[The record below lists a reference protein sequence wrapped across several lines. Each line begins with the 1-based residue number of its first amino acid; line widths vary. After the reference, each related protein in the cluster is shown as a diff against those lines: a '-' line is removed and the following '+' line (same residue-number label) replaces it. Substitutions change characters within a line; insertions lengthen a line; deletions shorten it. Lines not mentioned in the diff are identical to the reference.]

1 MLESESEKSAFPLA
15 ERGRKIGALAATAP
29 ILLGLCGLLGW
40 SLDNRYLTSIQPDLV
55 AINPLT
61 AICMILAGASM
72 LLLFRGAGRERTVRA
87 MAAAI
92 LAAGVIR
99 LMGFYTPW
107 DLPLDRILFPD
118 RLKDVPFGPNHMAP
132 NTAFAFLLLGGAI
145 LAIARRDGRGRN
157 LSQGLGVILAAYA
170 FFGLLG
176 YLFHFV
182 SLYRVA
188 AHIPMA
194 VPTILGFLFASIGVL
209 CLDPKSGPMSLVFSE
224 STGGAM
230 ARRLLPVVILV
241 PTVAAWLRLQTRPD
255 GYLDLIASITQ
266 LTLANVIIASTA
278 VYFASKRL
286 DGEDRKRKSAEEEI
300 SRLNQSLQR
309 QTERLKTANE
319 GLEAFSYSVS
329 HDLRA
334 PLRHV
339 TGYMDM
345 LKRSL
350 EGKLEDDSGGKAAR
364 HMVVITEAVKRMG
377 ALIDD
382 LLEFAKLERAQLR
395 MAPLSMEDL
404 VRESIRRVE
413 PDARGRKIVWDMR
426 KLPEVEADRSLVE
439 QVLVNLLSNALKY
452 SRTRREPRVEIGF
465 APGEAGH
472 GAFYVKDNGVGFD
485 MKYAD
490 KLFGVFQRMHK
501 DSEFEGTGIGLANVR
516 SIVQKHGGK
525 VWAEAEPD
533 RGATFFFSLRLRD
546 GSAVAA

>member
-1 MLESESEKSAFPLA
+1 MIQSEVERPPSALT
-15 ERGRKIGALAATAP
+15 ERGRQIGALGAAAP
-29 ILLGLCGLLGW
+29 ILFGLCGLLGW
-40 SLDNRYLTSIQPDLV
+40 ALDNRYLTSIQPDLV

-72 LLLFRGAGRERTVRA
+72 LLLFRGSGREAPVRA

-92 LAAGVIR
+92 LGAGAVR

-107 DLPLDRILFPD
+107 DIPLDRILFRD

-145 LAIARRDGRGRN
+145 LAVARRDGKGRN
-157 LSQGLGVILAAYA
+157 LSQGLGMTLAAYA

-194 VPTILGFLFASIGVL
+194 VPTILGFLFASVGVL
-209 CLDPKSGPMSLVFSE
+209 CLDPRSGPMSLVFSG

-241 PTVAAWLRLQTRPD
+241 PTMAAWLRLQTRPD

-278 VYFASKRL
+278 VYFASQRL
-286 DGEDRKRKSAEEEI
+286 DREDRKRLAAEDEI
-300 SRLNQSLQR
+300 FRLNSSLQR
-309 QTERLKTANE
+309 QTERLKAANE

-339 TGYMDM
+339 TGYVDM
-345 LKRSL
+345 LKRGL
-350 EGKLEDDSGGKAAR
+350 DGKLEGRTAQ
-364 HMVVITEAVKRMG
+364 HMGAITEAVKRMG

-382 LLEFAKLERAQLR
+382 LLEFAKVERAQLR
-395 MAPLSMEDL
+395 MAPLDMEDL

-413 PDARGRKIVWDMR
+413 PDAEGRKIVWDMR
-426 KLPEVEADRSLVE
+426 KLPQVEADHSLVE

-452 SRTRREPRVEIGF
+452 SRTRGESRVEIGY
-465 APGEAGH
+465 APGAAGD

-516 SIVQKHGGK
+516 SIVQKHGGR
-525 VWAEAEPD
+525 VWAESEPD
-533 RGATFFFSLRLRD
+533 RGATFFFSLRVRE
-546 GSAVAA
+546 GNAGAA